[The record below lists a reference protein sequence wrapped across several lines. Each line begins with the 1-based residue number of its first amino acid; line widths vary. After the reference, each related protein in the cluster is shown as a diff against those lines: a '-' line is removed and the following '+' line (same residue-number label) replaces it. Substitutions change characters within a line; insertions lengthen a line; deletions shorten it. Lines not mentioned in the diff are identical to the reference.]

1 VTCGTGIQ
9 QRQVGCH
16 KVTGLGW
23 LEQDKVSEGQCFGN
37 EKPAIKQQ
45 CALEPCSSQYHWMT
59 GPWKPVSSFSPLIIS
74 SVGKFYAPLFCPNLS
89 QTNFWEDSKKLFK
102 IKMPL
107 KGKFRFTWNL
117 GRMK

>member
-37 EKPAIKQQ
+37 EKPAVKQQ

-59 GPWKPVSSFSPLIIS
+59 GPWKPVSLLRIS
-74 SVGKFYAPLFCPNLS
+74 EKLEFFY
-89 QTNFWEDSKKLFK
+89 K
-102 IKMPL
+102 
-107 KGKFRFTWNL
+107 TW
-117 GRMK
+117 